1 MVAHEVYI
9 KPGDVL
15 TVRVSDTNARSTTA
29 PRNNN
34 NNNTDNNNYNRPNL
48 SGNGWTVKAPKNRKA
63 NRTRKASGGKRA
75 LSGYMK
81 FCRKMRPEIL
91 RSNPGIEFGAV
102 GKLLGGEWNKLSEAE
117 KKKF

>member
-34 NNNTDNNNYNRPNL
+34 NNYNNDDNY
-48 SGNGWTVKAPKNRKA
+48 GWTVKAPKERKA

>member
-34 NNNTDNNNYNRPNL
+34 NNYNNDDNYNRPNL
-48 SGNGWTVKAPKNRKA
+48 SGNGWTVKAPKERKA

-75 LSGYMK
+75 LSGYM
-81 FCRKMRPEIL
+81 
-91 RSNPGIEFGAV
+91 
-102 GKLLGGEWNKLSEAE
+102 
-117 KKKF
+117 

>member
-1 MVAHEVYI
+1 MLTLEMVNHEVYI

-34 NNNTDNNNYNRPNL
+34 NYNNNNNTTRVNL
-48 SGNGWTVKAPKNRKA
+48 SKGGKK

-91 RSNPGIEFGAV
+91 KANPGIEFGAV